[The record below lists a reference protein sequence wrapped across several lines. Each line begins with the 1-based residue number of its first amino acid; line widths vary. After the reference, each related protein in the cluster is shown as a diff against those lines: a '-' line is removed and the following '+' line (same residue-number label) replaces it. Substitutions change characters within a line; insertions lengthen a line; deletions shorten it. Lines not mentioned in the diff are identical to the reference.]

1 MTHRVSWNA
10 FLASML
16 EVGHREYIETTLN
29 NYAHVMRTVNTPKSR
44 RPKEMAGMEFT
55 TTLLTAVGSNAGDI
69 RYLVCVERI
78 K

>member
-1 MTHRVSWNA
+1 MSRISWNT

-16 EVGHREYIETTLN
+16 EVGHREYIETTLDK
-29 NYAHVMRTVNTPKSR
+29 YAHVMRTVNTPKSR
-44 RPKEMAGMEFT
+44 RPKEMADKEFT

>member
-29 NYAHVMRTVNTPKSR
+29 TYAHVMRTVNTPKSR

>member
-1 MTHRVSWNA
+1 MSRISWNT

-16 EVGHREYIETTLN
+16 EVGHREYIETTLD
-29 NYAHVMRTVNTPKSR
+29 NYAQVMRTVNTPKSR

-55 TTLLTAVGSNAGDI
+55 TTLLTAVGAKVGDI

>member
-1 MTHRVSWNA
+1 MSRISWTT

-16 EVGHREYIETTLN
+16 EVGHREYIETTLDK
-29 NYAHVMRTVNTPKSR
+29 YAHVMRTVNTPKSR
-44 RPKEMAGMEFT
+44 RPKEMADMEFT

>member
-1 MTHRVSWNA
+1 MSRISWNT

-16 EVGHREYIETTLN
+16 EVGHREYIETTLD
-29 NYAHVMRTVNTPKSR
+29 NYAQVMRTVNTPKSR
-44 RPKEMAGMEFT
+44 RRKEMAGMEFT
-55 TTLLTAVGSNAGDI
+55 TTLLTAVGAKVGDI

>member
-1 MTHRVSWNA
+1 MSRISWNK

-16 EVGHREYIETTLN
+16 EVGQREYIETTLDK
-29 NYAHVMRTVNTPKSR
+29 YAHVMRTVNTPKSR
-44 RPKEMAGMEFT
+44 RPKEMTDMEFN
-55 TTLLTAVGSNAGDI
+55 TTLLTAVGPNAGDI